1 MRVVFLSELYPPHG
15 KGAQIATK
23 RAAEKLASLGI
34 SVDIITN
41 KFNGEKD
48 EEHVNNVRIHR
59 RKLFPEKLRV
69 INYESFLNLHSEAII
84 KELINDGIIGGI
96 LHKATVI
103 HVADLWFCA
112 IPALKNLLNI
122 PVVITLNSYAHVCY
136 YVSTAKYYNYKA
148 VCKECKLQRCILKN
162 NMSGLKILKGERLVR
177 ALGTPLEV
185 LYAKSKMHRYIYS
198 LMQADAIIV
207 PSYYSKKHTLR
218 LIPGKYTS
226 NLESKIIVIPPV
238 IPDDIPIVPYEGG
251 KESLSL
257 IYMGGPDISK
267 GYLNLLAVMPYV
279 VRRNPKIRLF
289 MAMTDNDPLALEFV
303 RKYGLKDNV
312 FLLPRLNDSEKYR
325 LFKEIDA
332 LVAPS
337 VWPETFL
344 QVAIEANLM
353 GRVAIVPQIGAAR
366 EYIVDGVNGFLVNS
380 FSLSS
385 LAGKILEISRL
396 SKEMIISMGINA
408 RKLALNKFNSRQI
421 INLYIDLYTKL
432 SKNRGNM

>member
-1 MRVVFLSELYPPHG
+1 
-15 KGAQIATK
+15 
-23 RAAEKLASLGI
+23 
-34 SVDIITN
+34 
-41 KFNGEKD
+41 
-48 EEHVNNVRIHR
+48 
-59 RKLFPEKLRV
+59 
-69 INYESFLNLHSEAII
+69 
-84 KELINDGIIGGI
+84 
-96 LHKATVI
+96 
-103 HVADLWFCA
+103 
-112 IPALKNLLNI
+112 
-122 PVVITLNSYAHVCY
+122 
-136 YVSTAKYYNYKA
+136 
-148 VCKECKLQRCILKN
+148 
-162 NMSGLKILKGERLVR
+162 MSGLKILKGERLVR

-218 LIPGKYTS
+218 LIPDKFTS
-226 NLESKIIVIPPV
+226 NLESKIIVIPYV

-251 KESLSL
+251 KESLSLIYMAL

-303 RKYGLKDNV
+303 RKYRLKDNV

-396 SKEMIISMGINA
+396 PKEMIISMGINA

-421 INLYIDLYTKL
+421 INLYIDLYTKVIKEYGKYVSSSRKIHFKEPEMP
-432 SKNRGNM
+432 SKKLLEYCCFMYYIFSSMEVCP